1 MTAILWAIG
10 IIVLDQF
17 VKYWVV
23 THMLLG
29 ASIPIIAD
37 IFHITYILNP
47 GAAFGILENQRYFFI
62 AIALVMIIFVLY
74 LYPRIPRQFCLL
86 RMGVILL
93 VGGAAGNLIDRI
105 RTGLVVDFIDFRI
118 WPVFNIADVSIVIGV
133 SIIIYSM
140 LRTPPR
146 T

>member
-1 MTAILWAIG
+1 MTAILWTLG

-17 VKYWVV
+17 VKYWIT

-29 ASIPIIAD
+29 SSIPIIAD
-37 IFHITYILNP
+37 ILHITYILNP

-62 AIALVMIIFVLY
+62 AIAFAMIFFVFY
-74 LYPRIPRQFCLL
+74 LYPKIPKQFRLL

-93 VGGAAGNLIDRI
+93 VGGAAGNLVDRI

-118 WPVFNIADVSIVIGV
+118 WPVFNIADIAIVVGV
-133 SIIIYSM
+133 GIIIYSM
-140 LRTPPR
+140 LHTPSR
-146 T
+146 S